1 MTDTNGRAARHMTFG
16 RRAFVTAA
24 GTLVGSAAFGGVA
37 RGAVPRGEADAG
49 GADAAAA
56 DVPAFPGAQ
65 GGGRHATG
73 GRGGSVY
80 EVTTLAD
87 SGPGSL
93 REAVSAGDR
102 TVVFRV
108 SGTIHLEGGLDIT
121 GSNLTIAGQTA
132 PGGGICVAGNE
143 TEIKADNVILRH
155 LRFRGT
161 DALGTPIDTFK
172 MEGRRDVVI
181 DHCSFSWGVDETCST
196 YGNRNVTV
204 QWCIVAEGLTMSA
217 HEKGRHGYGG
227 LWGGDNVTFHHN
239 LLIHNGGRNPRF
251 SFVEDV
257 DLRADLR
264 NNVVYNYGYT
274 SCYGGEWAVG
284 VNIADNYYKPGPDT
298 LAEIAPVLVAPGRGG
313 AWHVAG
319 NVIEGHP
326 DITADNALGVDIPV
340 GGVTLLD
347 EPVAF
352 PDEIERQTPQEA
364 YAAVLDGAGA
374 TLPRRDAV
382 DARLVADVRAGTGRM
397 INSQTEVGGLVT
409 LAAVPPPAD
418 RDHDGIP
425 DDRERAHGLDPR
437 DPADAATVDPATG
450 YTHLELYLNSLG
462 PAGAPNPAASI
473 TSPAAHTVLT
483 TESGSHEVVIAAEA
497 TAHEGAGI
505 ARVEFWAGAEKLG
518 ESTAAPYR
526 LTWPDAPE
534 GTHYLTVLATDG
546 TGTATTSSGVPVHVN
561 RVTDLGP
568 WTAVDIGDVPIPGA
582 AALVDGEFTVR
593 GSGRIRGRRDSFH
606 YVYQPIE
613 APDDEVVEIIAR
625 VDSVSP
631 VYADVLG
638 GIMIRENLTEDS
650 AFCLMG
656 VAVSADGLVGV
667 CKRIAS
673 TGEEMSVGTYPWEEG
688 EVLQDQPYWL
698 RVTLRGDE
706 FTAEI
711 SPDSLQWTRV
721 GYERISIGPDL
732 YAGLVVDANKEANL
746 TANYTTATFSQVR
759 INR

>member
-1 MTDTNGRAARHMTFG
+1 MTDINGRAARHTGFG

-37 RGAVPRGEADAG
+37 RAAAPRGEAV
-49 GADAAAA
+49 AAPA

-93 REAVSAGDR
+93 RDAVSAGDR

-108 SGTIHLEGGLDIT
+108 SGTIHLAGGLDIT

-132 PGGGICVAGNE
+132 PGDGICVAGNE
-143 TEIKADNVILRH
+143 TEIKADNVILRY

-161 DALGTPIDTFK
+161 DVLGTPIDTFK
-172 MEGRRDVVI
+172 MEGRRDVII

-257 DLRADLR
+257 DLRADHR
-264 NNVVYNYGYT
+264 NNVIYNYGYT

-298 LAEIAPVLVAPGRGG
+298 VAEIAPVLVAPGRGG
-313 AWHVAG
+313 SWYVAG

-326 DITADNALGVDIPV
+326 DITADNARGVDIPV

-364 YAAVLDGAGA
+364 YEAVLDGAGA
-374 TLPRRDAV
+374 ILPRRDAM
-382 DARLVADVRAGTGRM
+382 DARLIADVRAGTGRM

-409 LAAVPPPAD
+409 LASATPPAD
-418 RDHDGIP
+418 SDHDGIP
-425 DDRERAHGLDPR
+425 DVWERAHGLNPD
-437 DPADAATVDPATG
+437 DPADAAAVDPATG
-450 YTHLELYLNSLG
+450 YTHLELYLNSLA
-462 PAGAPNPAASI
+462 PTGAPNPVAGI
-473 TSPAAHTVLT
+473 TAPAGHTVLT
-483 TESGSHEVVIAAEA
+483 SESGSHDVVIEAEA
-497 TAHEGAGI
+497 TAHEGADI
-505 ARVEFWAGAEKLG
+505 ARVEFYAGAEKLG

-526 LTWPDAPE
+526 LTWRDAPE
-534 GTHYLTVLATDG
+534 GTHYLTVLVTDT
-546 TGTATTSSGVPVHVN
+546 TGTATTSTGVPVHVN

-568 WTAVDIGDVPIPGA
+568 WTSVDIGDVPIPGA

-593 GSGRIRGRRDSFH
+593 GSGRVQGRKDSFH
-606 YVYQPIE
+606 FVYQPIE

-656 VAVSADGLVGV
+656 VAVSADGLVGI

-688 EVLQDQPYWL
+688 EVLEDQPYWL

-746 TANYTTATFSQVR
+746 TANYTTARFSQVR